1 MSINDFFNTIHFL
14 LTVEPDNY
22 QSLQMIINSN
32 SKEFNINQVSQ
43 FLNFVI
49 RLRISLEF
57 LKNMLLDFRP
67 NFAIE
72 KKYCHQ

>member
-1 MSINDFFNTIHFL
+1 MSINDFFNTIRFL
-14 LTVEPDNY
+14 ITVEPDNY
-22 QSLQMIINSN
+22 QTLILNSN
-32 SKEFNINQVSQ
+32 SKEFDINQVSQ

-49 RLRISLEF
+49 RLRISLQM
-57 LKNMLLDFRP
+57 LKNILLDFRP